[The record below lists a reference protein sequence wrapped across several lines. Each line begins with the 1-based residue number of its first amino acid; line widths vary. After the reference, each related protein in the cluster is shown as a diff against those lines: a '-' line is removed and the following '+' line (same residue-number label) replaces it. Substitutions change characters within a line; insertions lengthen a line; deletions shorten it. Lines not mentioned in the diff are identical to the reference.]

1 MQLID
6 GLTLWESVLEI
17 YDVSVEDYKE
27 YICKAYNNLGVDETR
42 LKLRPPAR
50 PAAPVSFIVSKVDNR
65 TY

>member
-1 MQLID
+1 M
-6 GLTLWESVLEI
+6 EI